1 MTLSPTLRLV
11 LAPLITIGVL
21 AGSFWLGMKVERA
34 IPLPAARV
42 AQMDGSVEGLTV
54 RTVDGR
60 VLPLADSAGPV
71 VVMVSS
77 ESCGYCAVSMRDL
90 AAMSDGGPLPRLRVV
105 SLEGAAG
112 GARMAAEHG
121 LHDVLVV
128 GPGDNTTRTMFTF
141 QFPGTPTFLLVEP
154 DGRVRAAMPGYP
166 GREGLTPWYR
176 VMSGAR
182 TAL

>member
-1 MTLSPTLRLV
+1 MTLSPSLRRA
-11 LAPLITIGVL
+11 LAPLVTLSVL
-21 AGSFWLGMKVERA
+21 VGSFWLGMRVERA
-34 IPLPAARV
+34 MPLPAPRA
-42 AQMDGSVEGLTV
+42 AEIDGSVDGLTV
-54 RTVDGR
+54 RTVDGE

-77 ESCGYCAVSMRDL
+77 ESCGYCATSMRDL
-90 AAMSDGGPLPRLRVV
+90 AAMSAGAPLPRLRVV

-112 GARMAAEHG
+112 GARMARSHG
-121 LHDVLVV
+121 LGDVMVV

-166 GREGLTPWYR
+166 GREGLVPWHR
-176 VMSGAR
+176 VMAGAR
-182 TAL
+182 TTL